1 MNGMWPGGCLNV
13 LAACCFCLLS
23 GMSLRAAPGRPEL
36 YLPPSRSSGHH
47 ECTENLEYPF
57 PCRISVM
64 PVTAWFKP
72 QLAYQHAPST
82 RAHQKEER
90 RSVSEKTKDRRQ
102 RTTVPAG
109 SRLPA
114 CGRHNFDTSGFSAR
128 TTHLGECDLHF
139 AIRCRI
145 LLRNIAADTTAYH

>member
-57 PCRISVM
+57 ASRISLM
-64 PVTAWFKP
+64 PVAAWFIP
-72 QLAYQHAPST
+72 RLTYQHAPST
-82 RAHQKEER
+82 RADQKEER
-90 RSVSEKTKDRRQ
+90 RRVSEETKDRGQ
-102 RTTVPAG
+102 RTTVPAS

-114 CGRHNFDTSGFSAR
+114 CGRHNFDASGFSAG
-128 TTHLGECDLHF
+128 TSSLVECSLHF
-139 AIRCRI
+139 AIRNRI
-145 LLRNIAADTTAYH
+145 LLRNIAADTAAYH